1 MTEFSLPALQQDSFS
16 TYYGEQIDRSDDG
29 VETVVYPGNKLTAST
44 KSRHLKKHISP
55 KNVFITKI
63 EYKDG
68 RPTEFAHKLYGNDNQ
83 WATLP
88 KRLYSVCFPKIHL
101 GSIPTN
107 NRITLQLT
115 DSIHQELPYVPDE
128 FYKQKQQKAHR
139 PTKPVTRR
147 NKRQRVSLTTTNESE
162 NYSGWGVYGVETP
175 SENTLSKEILFNQ
188 LRCIMDELDK
198 KDTGVKNPFTDMESI
213 LSNEEKL
220 STFTS
225 VVQFVYHYAR
235 PELRMQQMGN
245 EILQVCHKSHLKFV
259 A

>member
-1 MTEFSLPALQQDSFS
+1 MAEFSLPALQQDSFS

-68 RPTEFAHKLYGNDNQ
+68 RPTEFAHKLYGNDHQ

-198 KDTGVKNPFTDMESI
+198 KDTVVKNPFTDMESI

-235 PELRMQQMGN
+235 PELRMQHMGN
-245 EILQVCHKSHLKFV
+245 EILQDGVWDNIKDNL
-259 A
+259 

>member
-16 TYYGEQIDRSDDG
+16 TYYGQKIDRTDGG
-29 VETVVYPGNKLTAST
+29 VETVVYPGNKLKAST

-55 KNVFITKI
+55 HNVFITKI
-63 EYKDG
+63 EYTDG

-101 GSIPTN
+101 GSIPTD
-107 NRITLQLT
+107 NRITIQLT
-115 DSIHQELPYVPDE
+115 DSIHQVLPYVPDE

-147 NKRQRVSLTTTNESE
+147 NKRQRVSLVTSNESE
-162 NYSGWGVYGVETP
+162 NYSGWGVYGVDTP
-175 SENTLSKEILFNQ
+175 TENTMSKEVLFNQ
-188 LRCIMDELDK
+188 IRCIMDELDK
-198 KDTGVKNPFTDMESI
+198 KDLVVKNPFSDMESI
-213 LSNEEKL
+213 MNNEEKL

-235 PELRMQQMGN
+235 AELRMQPMGN
-245 EILQVCHKSHLKFV
+245 EILQDGVWDNIKDNL
-259 A
+259 